1 LHIAALCY
9 GAAIEKKEIAPMSL
23 QNVLLADERQSQA
36 SHNYVEYHR
45 QRFSY
50 IIQKCKE
57 LCPDRKTR
65 VLDIGYSRLSYL
77 LLEVYDNVTTLGFP
91 LSGTEQH
98 DREAA
103 PPLARG
109 CDVSRGISYST

>member
-1 LHIAALCY
+1 
-9 GAAIEKKEIAPMSL
+9 MSL
-23 QNVLLADERQSQA
+23 QSVLLAEERQSQA
-36 SHNYVEYHR
+36 SHNYIEYHR

-77 LLEVYDNVTTLGFP
+77 LLEAYDDVTTLGFP

-109 CDVSRGISYST
+109 CDDSRGISYST